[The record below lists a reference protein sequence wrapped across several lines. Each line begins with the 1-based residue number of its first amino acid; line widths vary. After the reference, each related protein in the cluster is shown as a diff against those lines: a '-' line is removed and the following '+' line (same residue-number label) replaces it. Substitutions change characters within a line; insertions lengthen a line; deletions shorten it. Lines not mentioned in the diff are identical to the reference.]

1 MIVRSNIQYPILSE
15 DSNVTGSITECY
27 FEIYDDDPEL
37 INNYNF

>member
-27 FEIYDDDPEL
+27 FEIYEENTVL